1 MEVFQLSNTL
11 SEGMKIRSYRH
22 EYEMVFV
29 NSFIATLESTYD
41 EGDYIIVDQTVCEL
55 YPALADFVKNRR
67 HIMIVASEK
76 TKSFAQLGSLIET
89 LIEDNFT
96 RANRLIAIGGGVTQ
110 DITSFISSIL
120 FRGTNWLF
128 FPTTL
133 LTQCDSCIGSKTSI
147 NFGQYKNQLGS
158 FFPPKSIF
166 IDTQFLT
173 TLPES
178 EKRSG
183 LGEMLH
189 YFLVTSDAD
198 LQLVEEYGDQA
209 LVDDT
214 VLRQF
219 IARSLEI
226 KKAMI
231 EVDEFDQGPR
241 AIFNYGHSFGHAIEA
256 ATNNKVPHGIAVA
269 YGMDLANLISVELGL
284 IPKELRNRIR
294 KSLAKAFTGT
304 PLPEIDVDLIFAAL
318 RKDKKNQGKDIKVI
332 LTRGIGD
339 MYKTTLECNEKI
351 VNCMHDFFDHKS
363 YENEL

>member
-1 MEVFQLSNTL
+1 MEGFLLSKNL
-11 SEGMKIRSYRH
+11 SEGMNIRSYRH
-22 EYEMVFV
+22 EYEMLFV
-29 NSFIATLESTYD
+29 NSYLEALIENYE
-41 EGDYIIVDQTVCEL
+41 EGDYIIVDQAVCEL
-55 YPALADFVKNRR
+55 YPELGTFVKERR
-67 HIMIVASEK
+67 YIMIEANES
-76 TKSFAQLGSLIET
+76 TKSFAKLGLFIET
-89 LIEDNFT
+89 LIKNNFT

-120 FRGTNWLF
+120 YRGTDWLF

-147 NFGQYKNQLGS
+147 NFGKYKNQLGS

-166 IDTQFLT
+166 VDTQFLK

-189 YFLVTSDAD
+189 YYLVTSEAD
-198 LQLVEEYGDQA
+198 LQLVEDYGDRA

-226 KKAMI
+226 KKEMI
-231 EVDEFDQGPR
+231 EIDEFDQGPR

-256 ATNNKVPHGIAVA
+256 ATQNQVPHGIAVA
-269 YGMDLANLISVELGL
+269 YGIDLANLISVELGL

-294 KSLAKAFTGT
+294 RSLAKAFTGT
-304 PLPEIDVDLIFAAL
+304 QLPEIDIDLIFAAL
-318 RKDKKNQGKDIKVI
+318 RKDKKNQGKEIKVI

-339 MYKTTLECNEKI
+339 MYKTTLETNDQI
-351 VNCMHDFFDHKS
+351 VNCINSFFKNKS
-363 YENEL
+363 YESDL

>member
-1 MEVFQLSNTL
+1 MEDLQLSNAL

-29 NSFIATLESTYD
+29 NNYLKTLEDNYQY
-41 EGDYIIVDQTVCEL
+41 GDYIIVDQTVCRL
-55 YPALADFVKNRR
+55 YPTLAEFVKDRR
-67 HIMIVASEK
+67 HIIICANEQ
-76 TKSFAQLGSLIET
+76 TKSFAKLENFIKILIEN
-89 LIEDNFT
+89 DFT

-110 DITSFISSIL
+110 DLTSFISSIL

-147 NFGQYKNQLGS
+147 NFGKYKNQLGS

-189 YFLVTSDAD
+189 YFLVTSDTD

-214 VLRQF
+214 VLRRF

-231 EVDEFDQGPR
+231 EIDEFDQGPR

-284 IPKELRNRIR
+284 ISKELRNRIR

-339 MYKTTLECNEKI
+339 MYKTTLDCDEKI
-351 VNCMHDFFDHKS
+351 VNCLHNFFDNKS